1 MQEKSRVVSSIA
13 PEYPSSPLK
22 DIETEA
28 ASSTVI
34 HAKPPLDE
42 ERSST
47 PIIPDGVGRRVSGS
61 FKVADVTREEV
72 AHSQKPK
79 NADEEHSDDQLEVS
93 REKAVRFPLKMTDSP
108 PITETEDSGEGKS
121 NSQKKFKPT
130 AIFFP
135 KFNNKGTCV
144 ASIIVDS

>member
-13 PEYPSSPLK
+13 PRYPSSLLK
-22 DIETEA
+22 DIETDA
-28 ASSTVI
+28 ASSAVI
-34 HAKPPLDE
+34 NEEPPLDE

-47 PIIPDGVGRRVSGS
+47 PIPDDVGRRVSGS
-61 FKVADVTREEV
+61 FKVADMTGEDV

-79 NADEEHSDDQLEVS
+79 NADEEHSDDQLEAS
-93 REKAVRFPLKMTDSP
+93 QEKAVRLPLKMTNSP

-121 NSQKKFKPT
+121 NSQKKFKPS
-130 AIFFP
+130 AVFFP